1 MKKFSEEFQK
11 WLTWLTNNLLD
22 GKSLEELGNNFT
34 SVYQD
39 LNWDEREVTLFNMF
53 MVSEYP
59 EVIKIVN
66 TGDDTARKLLA
77 MMMNTWKARAMMAL
91 NMEDKLHDFLQ
102 NNSTIIDLS
111 DDMNFDRVLSIM
123 NHLKGAM
130 QNIRENNPDLSD
142 MEVKKAT
149 MEYVGYLKKKYEV

>member
-1 MKKFSEEFQK
+1 MEKFSEEFKK
-11 WLTWLTNNLLD
+11 WLTWLTNNMLD

-39 LNWDEREVTLFNMF
+39 LNWDEREVTLFKIF

-77 MMMNTWKARAMMAL
+77 MMMNTWKARAMMAR
-91 NMEDKLHDFLQ
+91 NMEDELHDFLQ

-111 DDMNFDRVLSIM
+111 DDMNLDRVLSIM

>member
-1 MKKFSEEFQK
+1 MEKFSKEFQK
-11 WLTWLTNNLLD
+11 WLTWLTNNMLD

-77 MMMNTWKARAMMAL
+77 MMMNTWKARAMMAR
-91 NMEDKLHDFLQ
+91 NIEDKFHDFIQ

-111 DDMNFDRVLSIM
+111 DDMNLDRVLSIM